1 MNKKFILLAIFILI
15 ASVMFVSAQGENSL
29 KSDFNSSSYDVISI
43 DINWVGDTD
52 DLRPDA
58 VDVDII
64 ADGTKLETVTIT
76 KANNW
81 KLTTRLLCPASND
94 DGSDVVYNFT
104 ESDLDNYTLTK
115 VVKNGVLD
123 YTLTNQYTASDSNDT
138 DTNTTVVKNNTD
150 TNTTVVKNN
159 TDTNST
165 KVHANKTTP
174 AVKKNSTS
182 VKKVQKPVSKNNKQ
196 VNKTH
201 KPVKKQNETN
211 KLLNTGNNL
220 WIVVVCIIIIVAVVI
235 YKKR

>member
-1 MNKKFILLAIFILI
+1 MNKKFILLAIFVLI

-123 YTLTNQYTASDSNDT
+123 YTLTNHYTASDSNDT

-150 TNTTVVKNN
+150 TN
-159 TDTNST
+159 ST
-165 KVHANKTTP
+165 KVHTNKTTP

>member
-104 ESDLDNYTLTK
+104 EYDLDNYTLTK

-150 TNTTVVKNN
+150 TN
-159 TDTNST
+159 ST
-165 KVHANKTTP
+165 KVHTNKTTP

-182 VKKVQKPVSKNNKQ
+182 VKKDQKPVSKNNKQ

>member
-1 MNKKFILLAIFILI
+1 MNKKFILLAIFVLI

-76 KANNW
+76 KTNNW

-123 YTLTNQYTASDSNDT
+123 YTLTNQYTASGSND
-138 DTNTTVVKNNTD
+138 TD